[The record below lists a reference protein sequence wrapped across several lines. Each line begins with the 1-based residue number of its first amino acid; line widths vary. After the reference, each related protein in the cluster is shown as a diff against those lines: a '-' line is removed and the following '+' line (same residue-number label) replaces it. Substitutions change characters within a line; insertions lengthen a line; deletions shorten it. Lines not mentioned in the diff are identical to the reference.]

1 MKSKILLGKY
11 YDSSGMKIARVYLE
25 EDYEQAEKDLAMLKE
40 HGNTD
45 VEWKLIE
52 TEVYNK

>member
-11 YDSSGMKIARVYLE
+11 YDSSGVKIARVYLE
-25 EDYEQAEKDLAMLKE
+25 EDYEQAEKDLAMMKE
-40 HGNTD
+40 HGNSD
-45 VEWKLIE
+45 VEWKLVE

>member
-1 MKSKILLGKY
+1 MKAKILCSKY
-11 YDSSGMKIARVYLE
+11 YNSSGMKIARVYLE
-25 EDYEQAEKDLAMLKE
+25 EDYEQAEKDLAMLKQ